1 MEGAKVR
8 KQGSLCVERNFE
20 GCRLERQ
27 LVVSAYEWAVPTVS
41 ASGNRVAEV
50 PREDCHRDKALSFAF
65 AKGA

>member
-8 KQGSLCVERNFE
+8 KRRSLHVERNFE

-50 PREDCHRDKALSFAF
+50 AREDRQRDKASNFAF